1 MKIFGECRMKILVIR
16 TVILVLW
23 LSAVGE
29 AQTVSLDELLT
40 TVQQNHP
47 FFEKESLSVDINI
60 ESQKRHLGDK
70 DWVVESSPFISY
82 ENKSGLINS
91 TYDKLSQV
99 RIGGS
104 LQKKFWKTGGRL
116 SVSYS
121 SVYSDQEYR
130 TLFSGNPSE
139 LFRQQLSITYSHP
152 LLKNQNGILDQLEYE
167 LAAYAVDFSEIQSTE
182 NRENF
187 LLNIGVSF
195 LDWVFLEEQLSINN
209 ERLHLAEEELTSSK
223 KKYDAHLIDK
233 VDVLRQEDAQRIAMQ
248 KVVLSQSQWSA
259 IRTEL
264 AVLALSPEINESKPE
279 FDIYSLVEREEVE
292 QTIRQLKDNSRILKA
307 LDVLQDQLRLRK
319 LGFANREKPQLDLS
333 VGSALIEDD
342 VSYGKSFGVTNPS
355 LSVGLKFTYPLGN
368 RASKSDVRR
377 NELEMLQLKA
387 ERQSIFLDL
396 ESSIRSVLIQI
407 EEMEN
412 VLELNQSQ
420 IESAGERTLEEMKV
434 YDQGRGDMT
443 FVIQSQDNEANAR
456 LTYLQNAIAYHKL
469 VLQYRA
475 LRDQLLQ
482 SE

>member
-1 MKIFGECRMKILVIR
+1 MKLLVVKTAIL
-16 TVILVLW
+16 ILFLF
-23 LSAVGE
+23 SIGE
-29 AQTVSLDELLT
+29 AQTVSLDELLSM
-40 TVQQNHP
+40 VQQNHP

-70 DWVVESSPFISY
+70 DWILESSPYISY
-82 ENKSGLINS
+82 EDRNGLINT
-91 TYDKLSQV
+91 TYDRLSQV
-99 RIGGS
+99 QLNGS

-116 SVSYS
+116 SASYS

-130 TLFSGNPSE
+130 SLFSGNPSE
-139 LFRQQLSITYSHP
+139 LFRQQLSVTYSHP
-152 LLKNQNGILDQLEYE
+152 LLKNQNGILDRLEYE
-167 LAAYAVDFSEIQSTE
+167 LAAYTVDFSEIQSTE
-182 NRENF
+182 NQENF

-195 LDWVFLEEQLSINN
+195 LDWMFLEEQLSINN
-209 ERLHLAEEELTSSK
+209 ERLLLAEKELASSK
-223 KKYDAHLIDK
+223 EKYDAHLIDK

-259 IRTEL
+259 KRTEL

-279 FDIYSLVEREEVE
+279 FDIYSLAEREEIE
-292 QTIRQLKDNSRILKA
+292 RTISQLNDDSRILKA
-307 LDVLQDQLRLRK
+307 LDVLRDQLTLRK
-319 LGFANREKPQLDLS
+319 TGFANLEKPQLDLS

-368 RASKSDVRR
+368 HASKADVRK

-387 ERQSIFLDL
+387 DRQSIFLDL

-407 EEMEN
+407 TEMEN
-412 VLELNQSQ
+412 VLDLNQSQ

-434 YDQGRGDMT
+434 YEQGRGDMT

-456 LTYLQNAIAYHKL
+456 LTYLQNATAYHKL
-469 VLQYRA
+469 VLQYQA